1 MPTAFVLTGVPL
13 SPLRHSLH
21 AKSRA
26 GWRWPCQV
34 RGRAAAGDVTALFSH
49 FTCLGHARDWL
60 HIDGVRGWGI
70 VAARLDARRVRRG
83 ALGLE
88 LRGTAASCGYRWQV
102 LYGIPCGNVACA
114 WASIWPMAAA
124 IWAQRVGEST
134 GVEDPEAGFVGDYID
149 STASAESEDSSISE
163 GENGHNAEMPSDFEV
178 SSTSGE
184 SGDET

>member
-1 MPTAFVLTGVPL
+1 MPTAFVLTGIPL

-88 LRGTAASCGYRWQV
+88 LRSTAASCGYRWQL

-124 IWAQRVGEST
+124 IWAQRALAGGHLEGHGEAEPWHLYGGNPLTLGEFSL
-134 GVEDPEAGFVGDYID
+134 GDRRHRY
-149 STASAESEDSSISE
+149 
-163 GENGHNAEMPSDFEV
+163 
-178 SSTSGE
+178 
-184 SGDET
+184 